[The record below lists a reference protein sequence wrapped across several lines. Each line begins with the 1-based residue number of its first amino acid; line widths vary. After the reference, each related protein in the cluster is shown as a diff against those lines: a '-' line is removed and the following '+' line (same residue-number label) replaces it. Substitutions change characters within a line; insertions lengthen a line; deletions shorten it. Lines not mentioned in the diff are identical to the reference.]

1 MVATKQYKAGR
12 AQMMATDP
20 TTETQ
25 ISRPGLS
32 ELRQGFVEV
41 HAYPSTAVAAVLSL
55 RRALTGGSV
64 QLRSITPLADGTVR
78 FNVELVLPVQLAQ
91 LLRSVPEVARVEQT
105 GDDGAQGFRVLLSG
119 AA

>member
-1 MVATKQYKAGR
+1 
-12 AQMMATDP
+12 MMATGP

-25 ISRPGLS
+25 TNGPGSS
-32 ELRQGFVEV
+32 ELRQGSVEV
-41 HAYPSTAVAAVLSL
+41 RAYPSTAVTALLSL

-105 GDDGAQGFRVLLSG
+105 RDDGAQRFRVMLSS

>member
-1 MVATKQYKAGR
+1 
-12 AQMMATDP
+12 MMATD
-20 TTETQ
+20 TTTVKQ
-25 ISRPGLS
+25 LSGPGLS
-32 ELRQGFVEV
+32 ELREGSVEV
-41 HAYPSTAVAAVLSL
+41 HAYPSTAVTALLSL

-91 LLRSVPEVARVEQT
+91 LLRSLPEVARVEQT
-105 GDDGAQGFRVLLSG
+105 GDDGAQGFRVMLSD

>member
-1 MVATKQYKAGR
+1 MT
-12 AQMMATDP
+12 ATDT
-20 TTETQ
+20 TTEKQ
-25 ISRPGLS
+25 ISGPGLS
-32 ELRQGFVEV
+32 ELRQGSVEV
-41 HAYPSTAVAAVLSL
+41 HAYPSPAVAALLSL

-105 GDDGAQGFRVLLSG
+105 GDNGAQGFRVLLSG

>member
-1 MVATKQYKAGR
+1 
-12 AQMMATDP
+12 MATDP

-25 ISRPGLS
+25 ISGPGLS
-32 ELRQGFVEV
+32 EMREGIVEV
-41 HAYPSTAVAAVLSL
+41 DAYPSTAVAAVLSL
-55 RRALTGGSV
+55 RRALTGGCV

-105 GDDGAQGFRVLLSG
+105 RDDGAQGFRVILS
-119 AA
+119 AAA

>member
-1 MVATKQYKAGR
+1 MT
-12 AQMMATDP
+12 ATDT
-20 TTETQ
+20 TTEKQ
-25 ISRPGLS
+25 ISCPGLS
-32 ELRQGFVEV
+32 ELRQGSVEV
-41 HAYPSTAVAAVLSL
+41 HAYPSTAVMALLSL

-91 LLRSVPEVARVEQT
+91 LLRSVPEVARVEQA

>member
-1 MVATKQYKAGR
+1 MT
-12 AQMMATDP
+12 ATDT
-20 TTETQ
+20 TTEKQ
-25 ISRPGLS
+25 ISGPGLS
-32 ELRQGFVEV
+32 ELRQGSVEV
-41 HAYPSTAVAAVLSL
+41 HAYPSTAVAALLSL

-91 LLRSVPEVARVEQT
+91 LLRSVPEVARVEQAV
-105 GDDGAQGFRVLLSG
+105 DDGAQGFRVLLSS

>member
-1 MVATKQYKAGR
+1 
-12 AQMMATDP
+12 MMATDP

-25 ISRPGLS
+25 ISSPGLS

-105 GDDGAQGFRVLLSG
+105 GDNGAQGFRVLLSG

>member
-1 MVATKQYKAGR
+1 MT
-12 AQMMATDP
+12 ATDT

-25 ISRPGLS
+25 ISGPGLS
-32 ELRQGFVEV
+32 ELREGSVEV
-41 HAYPSTAVAAVLSL
+41 HAYPSTAVMALLSL

-91 LLRSVPEVARVEQT
+91 LLRSVPEVARVEQA